1 VQAESYRCVRY
12 PFTTH
17 GSIELIRTIR
27 CKNYQLS
34 NFFPARV
41 LAAACTYVTFQ
52 DYGLNIR
59 SDKSIWLEEV
69 TSGKA
74 DMEDFDEVVNILD
87 S

>member
-1 VQAESYRCVRY
+1 MQAESYRCVRY

-17 GSIELIRTIR
+17 GCSELIRTIR

-52 DYGLNIR
+52 VYGLNIG

-69 TSGKA
+69 TSGKV
-74 DMEDFDEVVNILD
+74 DMEDFDEVVNILG

>member
-1 VQAESYRCVRY
+1 MQAESYRCVRY

-17 GSIELIRTIR
+17 GCNKLIRTIR

-34 NFFPARV
+34 NFVPARV
-41 LAAACTYVTFQ
+41 LAVACTYVTFQ
-52 DYGLNIR
+52 VYGLNIG

-69 TSGKA
+69 TSGKV
-74 DMEDFDEVVNILD
+74 DMEDFDEVVNILG